1 MQQPEARRCLRPIV
15 PGNTTVGTGATFTM
29 YTSASPSGV
38 TWAITKATGC
48 TGNACGTLSGAT
60 DTSVVYTAPVSMSGS
75 TMSVTI
81 TATSKTDSSISASQ
95 TLTVYPVSVQ
105 LTGPSNTTVD
115 SADDRPVQRI
125 GAGRSLELRRH
136 MDGHRLKLRRFH

>member
-1 MQQPEARRCLRPIV
+1 MKPVETEMGNTNVPTKSRLSAAAIAMLSLGLIFTGGCSNQKLVDAFVQIV

-60 DTSVVYTAPVSMSGS
+60 DTSVVYNAP
-75 TMSVTI
+75 
-81 TATSKTDSSISASQ
+81 
-95 TLTVYPVSVQ
+95 
-105 LTGPSNTTVD
+105 
-115 SADDRPVQRI
+115 
-125 GAGRSLELRRH
+125 
-136 MDGHRLKLRRFH
+136 